1 MGHNIEIFIAGK
13 AYKFT
18 AVSQKQEEIMRT
30 AAVEINAKIKFWQDK
45 FPEKKL
51 SEIVSIVA
59 LKICMT
65 NIALNEKMA
74 LMEEDERK
82 LAGEL
87 EGYLGN
93 IDKNSR

>member
-1 MGHNIEIFIAGK
+1 MGQNIEIFIAGK
-13 AYKFT
+13 SYRFT
-18 AVSQKQEEIMRT
+18 VSQKQEEIMRK
-30 AAVEINAKIKFWQDK
+30 AAGEINAKIKFWQDR
-45 FPEKKL
+45 FPEKTL

-74 LMEEDERK
+74 LMDEEEEK
-82 LAGEL
+82 LAGVLGSYL
-87 EGYLGN
+87 EN

>member
-1 MGHNIEIFIAGK
+1 MGQNIEIFIAGK
-13 AYKFT
+13 SYKFT
-18 AVSQKQEEIMRT
+18 VSQKQEEIMRK
-30 AAVEINAKIKFWQDK
+30 AALEINEKIKFWQDK

-65 NIALNEKMA
+65 NIALNQKMA

-87 EGYLGN
+87 DSYLED
-93 IDKNSR
+93 IEKNSR